1 VREATMKTC
10 TVKLA
15 ATDPFRATFRTFEG
29 VPGRFTVE
37 PAAVELTDDQ
47 VQALRGWG
55 LLVEAGA
62 SAPEEPGET
71 TEFKG
76 RV

>member
-1 VREATMKTC
+1 MKTY

-29 VPGRFTVE
+29 IPGRFTVE

-47 VQALRGWG
+47 AQALAAWG
-55 LLVEAGA
+55 LVVEAGA
-62 SAPEEPGET
+62 PAPDAPDDVTGKG
-71 TEFKG
+71 KG

>member
-1 VREATMKTC
+1 MKTY

-29 VPGRFTVE
+29 IPGRFTAE
-37 PAAVELTDDQ
+37 PRAVELTDDQ
-47 VQALRGWG
+47 VKALRGWG
-55 LLVEAGA
+55 LVVETGA
-62 SAPEEPGET
+62 SASDEPGET